1 MPENVI
7 LVTPDDQPLGA
18 EEKLKA
24 HLEGKLHRAFSVFIF
39 NSQGEM
45 LLQRRALHKY
55 HSPGLWSNA
64 CCSHPRPGE
73 DSEAAAH
80 RRMKEEMGFDC
91 HIERAFQF
99 TYKAEFDN
107 GLTENELD
115 HVFIGE
121 YNGVVQPNPEEV
133 AEYRWIDADSLKKD
147 VQENPEQ
154 YTYWFCVVLDKV
166 LKYYRRKGKI
176 ISD

>member
-7 LVTPDDQPLGA
+7 LVTPDDQPIGT

-147 VQENPEQ
+147 MQENPEQ
-154 YTYWFCVVLDKV
+154 YTYWFRVVLDKV
-166 LKYYRRKGKI
+166 LKYYRRKRR
-176 ISD
+176 

>member
-80 RRMKEEMGFDC
+80 RRMKEEMGFYC

-121 YNGVVQPNPEEV
+121 YNGVVQPDREEV

-147 VQENPEQ
+147 MQENPEQ
-154 YTYWFCVVLDKV
+154 YTYWFRVVLDKV
-166 LKYYRRKGKI
+166 LKYYRRKRR
-176 ISD
+176 

>member
-121 YNGVVQPNPEEV
+121 YNGVVQPDPEEV

-147 VQENPEQ
+147 MQENPEQ
-154 YTYWFCVVLDKV
+154 YTYWFRVVLDKV
-166 LKYYRRKGKI
+166 LKYYRRKRR
-176 ISD
+176 

>member
-7 LVTPDDQPLGA
+7 LVTPDDQPIGA

-121 YNGVVQPNPEEV
+121 YNGVVQPDPEEV

-147 VQENPEQ
+147 MQENPEQ
-154 YTYWFCVVLDKV
+154 YTYWFRVVLDKV
-166 LKYYRRKGKI
+166 LKYYRRKRR
-176 ISD
+176 